1 MSTFWKIV
9 LLILLNVIVSASVT
23 YGVLYYWENI
33 RTPNIQYQLF
43 TVNTEPTTDVSQEN
57 LTFETPDA
65 DTAPDE
71 SSAPTDAAEPT
82 QQLETA
88 EPTPVIRGAKV
99 EISLIRNP
107 GNFSGEALR
116 IVNNIDEVIS
126 LEGWRLEDANGHV
139 LTFPNIQL
147 LRKGVFVEVYSRS
160 GHTTPY
166 EIYWNCDEAVWQSG
180 ETAVLKDVFGQIQ
193 EIGRASCRERV

>member
-1 MSTFWKIV
+1 MSTFWKVI
-9 LLILLNVIVSASVT
+9 LLILLNVLVSASVT
-23 YGVLYYWENI
+23 YGVLYYWENY
-33 RTPNIQYQLF
+33 REPKTQYQLV
-43 TVNTEPTTDVSQEN
+43 TITEPGETGNELIVPTNPAEDDAIASGITETAESEEEPIEQE
-57 LTFETPDA
+57 ETP
-65 DTAPDE
+65 
-71 SSAPTDAAEPT
+71 
-82 QQLETA
+82 

-99 EISLIRNP
+99 EISIIRNP
-107 GNFSGEALR
+107 GNLSSEALR
-116 IVNNIDEVIS
+116 IVNNTDEVIS
-126 LEGWRLEDANGHV
+126 LENWHLEDANGHV

-193 EIGRASCRERV
+193 ATYRVP

>member
-1 MSTFWKIV
+1 MSTFWKVI

-23 YGVLYYWENI
+23 YGVLYYWENY
-33 RTPNIQYQLF
+33 REPKTQYQLV
-43 TVNTEPTTDVSQEN
+43 TIMEPGGTGNEPVIPTNPAEDDAIESETIETAESDEEQIEQE
-57 LTFETPDA
+57 ETP
-65 DTAPDE
+65 
-71 SSAPTDAAEPT
+71 
-82 QQLETA
+82 

-99 EISLIRNP
+99 EISIIRNP
-107 GNFSGEALR
+107 GNLSSEALR
-116 IVNNIDEVIS
+116 IVNNTDEVIS
-126 LEGWRLEDANGHV
+126 LENWYLEDANGHV

-166 EIYWNCDEAVWQSG
+166 EIYWNSDEAVWQSG

-193 EIGRASCRERV
+193 ATYRVP

>member
-116 IVNNIDEVIS
+116 IVNNTDEVIS

-193 EIGRASCRERV
+193 ATYRVP